1 MQQFLRDTVGPRIVQ
16 RSRED
21 MEEALAEIDQLFAAF
36 DAAHSSVRDA
46 EQSTAVMSDLRS
58 GLIVWMEHSSAGSS
72 ASRENR
78 LLVAALSYLDIVARM
93 DLAVVCID
101 QVMPALPFVVLHHDI
116 GVKYCHL

>member
-72 ASRENR
+72 RDAS
-78 LLVAALSYLDIVARM
+78 SPSGGGARNSE
-93 DLAVVCID
+93 
-101 QVMPALPFVVLHHDI
+101 VL
-116 GVKYCHL
+116 G